1 MSARLGLAGVAVV
14 ATAIAAC
21 VVPLWTY
28 ALSLALFGLPHVA
41 TELRYVDERFGARL
55 RPSTF
60 HGLALLLAAI
70 AVLRALGL
78 AGAGDSL
85 QRAMVELGLGAALV
99 AVTLP
104 MLAARGPVF
113 AGAGGALVAAA
124 VLAAWR
130 APLDAIVVLALLH
143 NLTPVGFLGERL
155 RGAHRRKALFA
166 CAAVFAVIPL
176 LIASGIAPAWCER
189 LGFALLESG
198 PPRVGELELHLGAFV
213 PPAWRS
219 DEVGLDVFRAAA
231 FLQCMHYAVVLH
243 VLPRL
248 GGGEETRGARLRW
261 PKPRRFRIASLWTGA
276 LFSVAFAATFTD
288 TRAFYGVFAAVHAW
302 IEIPILLLACAVRP
316 IAFRPIVA

>member
-1 MSARLGLAGVAVV
+1 MSARLGFAGVAVV

-60 HGLALLLAAI
+60 HGLALLLAAV

-85 QRAMVELGLGAALV
+85 QRAIVELGLGAALV

-104 MLAARGPVF
+104 MLAVRGPVLAS
-113 AGAGGALVAAA
+113 AGAALIAAA

-143 NLTPVGFLGERL
+143 NLTPIGFLAERL
-155 RGAHRRKALFA
+155 RGVDRCSALLA
-166 CAAVFAVIPL
+166 CATVFVMIPL
-176 LIASGIAPAWCER
+176 LIGSGIAPAWCER

-198 PPRVGELELHLGAFV
+198 PPRVGDLELHLGAFV
-213 PPAWRS
+213 PQVWRN
-219 DEVGLDVFRAAA
+219 DALGLDLFRAAA

-248 GGGEETRGARLRW
+248 GGGQETRGSRLRW
-261 PKPRRFRIASLWTGA
+261 PNPRGFRIAVLGIGA

-302 IEIPILLLACAVRP
+302 IEIPILLLACAVGP
-316 IAFRPIVA
+316 TAVRPIVA